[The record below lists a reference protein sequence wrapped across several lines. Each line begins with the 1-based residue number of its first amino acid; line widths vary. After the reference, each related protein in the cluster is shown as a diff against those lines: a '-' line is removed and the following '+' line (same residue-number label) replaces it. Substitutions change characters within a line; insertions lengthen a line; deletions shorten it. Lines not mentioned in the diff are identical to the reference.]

1 MLRIRQV
8 KHLARR
14 LGVAVKVLEKVAE
27 TPDRWCEEL
36 VLLDPAKP
44 TKSRHVL
51 NVRGQLRQLQS
62 RMLRN
67 VLLPALP
74 ASRYSH
80 GGVRGRHIKTNLEP
94 HLESTFVFTTD
105 ISNFYPSISHD
116 RVYRLFTKTFECSP
130 DVARLCTRL
139 CTYDHHLALGLI
151 TSPILADQ
159 VMHPID
165 ERIGRACRKANL
177 IYTRYVDDLTI
188 SGPYDLAKSGF
199 ADLVQRML
207 GEHGFAVNPSKH
219 HFGRL
224 EAGTPITKIR
234 VNRGHPDVRREYL
247 AELERQLADA
257 ARLAAGG
264 QFDGPYYTQGQVW
277 GRVQFVC
284 WVSPSR
290 RRTLVRKFR
299 VICWDKV
306 NEEAKR
312 RELVAAK
319 KVLAKRMPVATV
331 PETVKAET
339 GLG

>member
-1 MLRIRQV
+1 MLHIRQV

-14 LGVAVKVLEKVAE
+14 LGITVKVLEKVAE
-27 TPDRWCEEL
+27 TVAETPERWCEEL

-44 TKSRHVL
+44 TKPRCVL

-116 RVYRLFTKTFECSP
+116 RVYRLFTKTLECSP

-159 VMHPID
+159 VMHVID
-165 ERIGRACRKANL
+165 ERIGRAWR
-177 IYTRYVDDLTI
+177 
-188 SGPYDLAKSGF
+188 
-199 ADLVQRML
+199 
-207 GEHGFAVNPSKH
+207 
-219 HFGRL
+219 
-224 EAGTPITKIR
+224 
-234 VNRGHPDVRREYL
+234 
-247 AELERQLADA
+247 
-257 ARLAAGG
+257 AR
-264 QFDGPYYTQGQVW
+264 
-277 GRVQFVC
+277 
-284 WVSPSR
+284 
-290 RRTLVRKFR
+290 
-299 VICWDKV
+299 
-306 NEEAKR
+306 
-312 RELVAAK
+312 
-319 KVLAKRMPVATV
+319 
-331 PETVKAET
+331 
-339 GLG
+339 